1 MKVTQT
7 VFWER
12 RHIVSKLTTT
22 ANIVSIRLLPSE
34 KKLILVLAR
43 FLVSQLRHY
52 LAFFGER

>member
-1 MKVTQT
+1 MDNHNEVRTMKVTQT

-34 KKLILVLAR
+34 KKVN
-43 FLVSQLRHY
+43 
-52 LAFFGER
+52 FGSGTFSS